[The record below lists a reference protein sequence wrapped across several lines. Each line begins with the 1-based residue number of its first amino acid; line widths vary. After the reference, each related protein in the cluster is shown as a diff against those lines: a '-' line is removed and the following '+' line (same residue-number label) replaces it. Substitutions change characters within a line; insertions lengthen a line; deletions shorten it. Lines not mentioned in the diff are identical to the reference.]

1 MALLPER
8 ECHTI
13 IPVIHIY
20 LSQCPMFITA
30 SGARCS
36 FDAQWVRMDG
46 CVWLMLT
53 RRLSGEVHGGYA
65 KVEVPLTASIPRQ
78 KEIVLPM
85 HSAYDWMYV
94 AAHDGCLDRKKQGIA
109 ST

>member
-8 ECHTI
+8 EYYTI
-13 IPVIHIY
+13 VPVVHIY
-20 LSQCPMFITA
+20 LPQCPMLITA
-30 SGARCS
+30 SGVKGS
-36 FDAQWVRMDG
+36 FDAQRVGRMD
-46 CVWLMLT
+46 VWLMLT
-53 RRLSGEVHGGYA
+53 RRLSGEVYGGYA
-65 KVEVPLTASIPRQ
+65 KVEVPRIPRQ
-78 KEIVLPM
+78 TEIVLPM